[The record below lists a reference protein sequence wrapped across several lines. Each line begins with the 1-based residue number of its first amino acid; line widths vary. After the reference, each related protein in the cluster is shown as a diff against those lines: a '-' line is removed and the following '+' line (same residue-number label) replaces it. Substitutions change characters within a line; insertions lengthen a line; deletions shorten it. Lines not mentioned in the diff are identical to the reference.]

1 MNLLNLKSEEGAK
14 KPLMIMRKRTR
25 EIAMELLY
33 QSTMNQKT
41 PEDLMDEYFEDNH
54 DDLRED
60 TDMEYLGNVLKGV
73 ESHKE
78 QIDKIIEKYLVKWKL
93 PRISKI
99 NLSILRLATYE
110 ILFIDDIPNNVS
122 IFEAVD
128 MTKKYSDDVSGAFIN
143 GVLDKISHMES
154 KTSFETV
161 TEAETEIKP
170 ETEAEVEPEIE
181 AETEPEI
188 EA

>member
-1 MNLLNLKSEEGAK
+1 
-14 KPLMIMRKRTR
+14 MIMRKRTR

-41 PEDLMDEYFEDNH
+41 PEELMDEYFEDNH

-60 TDMEYLGNVLKGV
+60 TDLEYLGIVLKGV

-110 ILFIDDIPNNVS
+110 ILFIDNIPNNVS

-154 KTSFETV
+154 KTSFET
-161 TEAETEIKP
+161 EIETEIESEI
-170 ETEAEVEPEIE
+170 ETEIESEIE
-181 AETEPEI
+181 AGTEPEK
-188 EA
+188 E